1 MNGIPDEERVVHH
14 TKRFGRELAMQYLFC
29 CEMRNELPGAAT
41 FEAVFDTVKSEFNLK
56 EGHLTRK
63 GREYAEKLYELT
75 ALHHDEIDRLLSR
88 RCENWDWKRI
98 SPVERNIMRVAVAEM
113 LYIPEVPPVVSID
126 EAVEIA
132 RDYSGADG
140 GNFINGVLN
149 AVKNELQRSERK
161 GNQA

>member
-63 GREYAEKLYELT
+63 GREYAEK
-75 ALHHDEIDRLLSR
+75 DRLLSR